1 MKLIQNS
8 RRQAKRGAALVE
20 YALIVGGVAL
30 VALAAVS
37 VFGHKTAS
45 MLGAAASVM
54 PGAQTTDNGAIAAGR
69 IVDTSTVNGAITINP
84 GTNNQLGNNLG
95 LTQAQIDAMVKDPN
109 N

>member
-1 MKLIQNS
+1 MKLIQKS
-8 RRQAKRGAALVE
+8 CRQTKRGAALVE

-30 VALAAVS
+30 VALAAIS

-69 IVDTSTVNGAITINP
+69 IVDTTTVNGAITINP

-95 LTQAQIDAMVKDPN
+95 LSQSQVDNMVKDPN